1 MSCLIFTVN
10 LKVLGLTEAPPSLL
24 KLRLEFISNNKE
36 MFSKEVED
44 LPESLRI
51 IVKSLRTKKRQY
63 QDIRSRIKSSLK

>member
-36 MFSKEVED
+36 VED

-63 QDIRSRIKSSLK
+63 QDMRSRIKSSLK

>member
-1 MSCLIFTVN
+1 M
-10 LKVLGLTEAPPSLL
+10 KVLGLTVAPPSLL
-24 KLRLEFISNNKE
+24 KLCLEFISKNKE

>member
-10 LKVLGLTEAPPSLL
+10 LKVLGLT
-24 KLRLEFISNNKE
+24 
-36 MFSKEVED
+36 ED